1 MATINDKLQTAI
13 DTAFEIDRL
22 IADLNEQLGILIGDM
37 QREKRLHESGMML
50 VAKEPNTFYRRVG
63 GRLQNMQQ

>member
-1 MATINDKLQTAI
+1 MATINEKLQKAA
-13 DTAFEIDRL
+13 DTASEIDRL